1 MTEQNIEQVEAQLDA
16 EIEQVRA
23 ALKNANNESASHRH
37 MVKDLQGQV
46 SELSAIAERVKTQFM
61 NSQMNLILERNGIT
75 NPKVA
80 KLIDHEGLSI
90 DDNGDLTGAVEQ
102 IDKLREEFPELFA
115 VQPKIPSV
123 DAADKVAPKAF
134 KSSAEKLL
142 KSAK

>member
-1 MTEQNIEQVEAQLDA
+1 MTEQNIEQEEAQLDA

-23 ALKNANNESASHRH
+23 ALKNANNESASNRH

-46 SELSAIAERVKTQFM
+46 AELTEIAERVKSQYV
-61 NSQMNLILERNGIT
+61 NSQLNQLLERTGIT

-80 KLIDHEGLSI
+80 KLIDHAELSI
-90 DDNGDLTGAVEQ
+90 DENGELTGAVEQ
-102 IDKLREEFPELFA
+102 FDKLREEFPELFA
-115 VQPKIPSV
+115 VQTKIPNV
-123 DAADKVAPKAF
+123 DASDRVASKSF